1 MRITVEDIE
10 NKEFK
15 KAMRGY
21 NSEEVDDFLNDV
33 LESYEEVSRE
43 NSRLKEK
50 ITSFEEKIIH
60 YKKVEDTIQNTLVL
74 AQSASEQTKLAAQ
87 KEADLII
94 KNANDSAQRMID
106 KANTDV
112 LTIRAEYE
120 KTRQE
125 FEKFR
130 SIYRNFM
137 NSQIDMFE
145 RLEKDFDRGF
155 NIGIAQQKIIA
166 NKDIDSVIDEESKKA
181 AIQDKM
187 LTLEV
192 ATDLDKN
199 ISESLETTRFFDVK
213 NFDLE

>member
-166 NKDIDSVIDEESKKA
+166 NKDIDSVIDEKSKKA

>member
-87 KEADLII
+87 KEHDLII
-94 KNANDSAQRMID
+94 KNANESAQRMID

>member
-1 MRITVEDIE
+1 MRLTVDDIE

-21 NSEEVDDFLNDV
+21 NIDDVDEFLNDII
-33 LESYEEVSRE
+33 ESYEQVSKE
-43 NSRLKEK
+43 NYKFKEK

-60 YKKVEDTIQNTLVL
+60 YKKFEDTIQNTLVL
-74 AQSASEQTKLAAQ
+74 AQSASEQTKLASQ
-87 KEADLII
+87 KEADII
-94 KNANDSAQRMID
+94 LKNANDSAQRMID

-155 NIGIAQQKIIA
+155 NIGIAQRTML
-166 NKDIDSVIDEESKKA
+166 NKDIDSVSEEKIKDEAMK
-181 AIQDKM
+181 DNM
-187 LTLEV
+187 VVLEV
-192 ATDLDKN
+192 GSDLNKN
-199 ISESLETTRFFDVK
+199 IAESLETTRFFDVK
-213 NFDLE
+213 SFDLE